1 LAFFLKKT
9 IFNKKKLLKTS
20 KANFGCSFLL
30 YNLIN
35 TPNIQILIVICEIH
49 QFHLHFSHG
58 ALLRSLE
65 ISLCRGSRIGDR
77 SQHSASAH
85 WLSYMSRQGCDTDG
99 QQSLEQTGLS
109 MTHTHSIQLTAVI
122 K

>member
-1 LAFFLKKT
+1 LALKKPFL
-9 IFNKKKLLKTS
+9 IKKLLKTS

-49 QFHLHFSHG
+49 QFHFSHG
-58 ALLRSLE
+58 ALIRSLE
-65 ISLCRGSRIGDR
+65 ISLCRGSRIRDR

-85 WLSYMSRQGCDTDG
+85 FLSYMSRQGCDTDR